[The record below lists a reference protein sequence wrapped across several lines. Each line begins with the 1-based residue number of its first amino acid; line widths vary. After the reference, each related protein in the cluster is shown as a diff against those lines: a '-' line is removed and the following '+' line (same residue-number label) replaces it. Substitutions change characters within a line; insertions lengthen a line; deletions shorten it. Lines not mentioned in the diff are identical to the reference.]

1 MLIDG
6 TEFKAM
12 NATILRARGR
22 GPGAR
27 LLEAVLVLA
36 GAEAELVSHG
46 ERPWASATFSGA
58 RHTIALT
65 FHCTDGVAAGSVTGS
80 ATTTDQVTELVKQR
94 AADVTVTLDTGT
106 TTRATSSSTR
116 SSAASPTPTLSAACW
131 PSTMEEE

>member
-65 FHCTDGVAAGSVTGS
+65 FHGTDGVAAAEHFIEALPDHEFAIPGQLV
-80 ATTTDQVTELVKQR
+80 ADAAIREVKLDMLHAPRFEVEAEL
-94 AADVTVTLDTGT
+94 L
-106 TTRATSSSTR
+106 
-116 SSAASPTPTLSAACW
+116 LL
-131 PSTMEEE
+131 EEG